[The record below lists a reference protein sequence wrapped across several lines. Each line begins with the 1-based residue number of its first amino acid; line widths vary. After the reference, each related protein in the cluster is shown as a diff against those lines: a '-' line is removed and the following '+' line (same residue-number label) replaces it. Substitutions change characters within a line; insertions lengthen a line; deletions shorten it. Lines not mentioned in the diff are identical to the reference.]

1 MRKFRI
7 RMTRS
12 RKGRMNSTITRKDLK
27 GDAILIVAAFIFGS
41 GLVSQKAGMD
51 HLGPFAFTA
60 IRFLIGAVILIP
72 IAAIIR
78 SRKPKEVLDAQLS
91 IREMI
96 PGGVISGVN
105 ILIGVITQQYGLPY
119 TSVGKAGFICS
130 LYVIMTPLVGMLFLH
145 RKVSPRVLLAAVIAV
160 AGFYVMSFANGLEA
174 LSRGD
179 ILMFLTA
186 ISLTG
191 YVYTIDYFAGKA
203 EASAFTCI
211 QFLAVGA
218 CAIPLALIF
227 ERSTTLADVTAC
239 MWPLLYAGVI
249 MCAMGYT
256 LQMIGQETVE
266 STRATILL
274 SLESLFSMLSGM
286 VFYHEHLM
294 PKEYLGCLLIFIA
307 VLIAETKKSTGE
319 GKR

>member
-1 MRKFRI
+1 MRLNHPGTQKKVSLPMR
-7 RMTRS
+7 REHWDLS
-12 RKGRMNSTITRKDLK
+12 REQRLRFGRRTGLWKN
-27 GDAILIVAAFIFGS
+27 S
-41 GLVSQKAGMD
+41 GL
-51 HLGPFAFTA
+51 L
-60 IRFLIGAVILIP
+60 LIGP
-72 IAAIIR
+72 R
-78 SRKPKEVLDAQLS
+78 RRNPS
-91 IREMI
+91 
-96 PGGVISGVN
+96 
-105 ILIGVITQQYGLPY
+105 
-119 TSVGKAGFICS
+119 
-130 LYVIMTPLVGMLFLH
+130 LH